1 MADVP
6 AEEIALIEAR
16 IAVLTRRLRLRET
29 QIAAY
34 GRLDVPPHIV
44 LDKEEAERELAL
56 ARAELRRLRPEI
68 VSQRAPYLGLLTFQE
83 TDADRFFG
91 REALTA
97 ALLDHL
103 RSTTFLA
110 VLGPSG
116 SGKSSVVRAGLIPLL
131 KGGALP
137 GSDCWRYVTLKP
149 GARPL
154 NALAAALAEAHGGS
168 LGDAAAIRDA
178 LRAGDDA
185 LLLAADMLLA
195 GQDGARLALVVD
207 QAEELWT
214 LEPAEPE
221 ARTAFLGQQQRP
233 FIRLLLTA
241 TGAPNSPVV
250 VVLTMRA
257 DFLHRA
263 AEYRELSEQIQRHL
277 VIVGPMTAD
286 ELRAAIVRPAE
297 AAGVRFE
304 PGLVDELMKETL
316 GQPGALPLL
325 EYTLLELWKE
335 RHPDGTLTWEAFRR
349 IGGVEGGLARRADE
363 ILARQYAPEQRDE
376 LRAVLLRLV
385 QPGEGAADTRRRVW
399 LDDLVPAGSSVE
411 AVQALLK
418 PLVDERL
425 ITTGRDP
432 ATGEEVVEVSHE
444 ALIRAWP
451 TLATW
456 MSEARAD
463 LRLQIQLEEAAR
475 EWVAS
480 GESPDFLWGGLRLAN
495 VEAWIE
501 RAHPRL
507 SARDQR
513 FLEASRAAPQA
524 RRAAEEAARQRELE
538 QARALAAG
546 AVRLRRRAMYLAGA
560 LVAALVAVAL
570 AGWAWYRA
578 TVQERSAIGQY
589 LVATGQVRAEAQPLL
604 GLRLALEGLARVPAD
619 DPAHPAVV
627 SATLQLVRQGRLQ
640 KLANDA
646 SQELFSAPDGS
657 VFVLARRDAQGE
669 LRRTSDGKLITTLAG
684 IVDWVTF
691 NPNGTAFVVG
701 YTDQPGELRRLD
713 NGVVVPLT
721 SIVDSQVRVWRAPAP
736 DTQVVLPLTSMV
748 GFQGVTFS
756 PDGRAFVV
764 HYADHP
770 GELRRIDSAAVVPL
784 TDRVTFLGTV
794 IFSPGGS
801 AVLVVY
807 QDQPAE
813 LRWVDS
819 GAVIPLAGSIQLVTF
834 SPDDR
839 FFVVQYADRPGELR
853 RTRDGE
859 LVTTLTDTVT
869 QAIFSPD
876 SQALIVD
883 YQNRP
888 GELRRMDSGA
898 VIPLT
903 SNVWGATFSP
913 DGRFFAVHYEDLLV
927 ELRRAGDGAV
937 IPLTGSV
944 QEVMFSPNGQ
954 AFVVIYQDRPG
965 ELRRTDGGAVVPLAD
980 KINEVTFSPD
990 GRAFVVAYQGRPGE
1004 LRRIDSG
1011 AVVQLAGRVEFGGV
1025 TFSPDGRAFVVRY
1038 ADRPGEL
1045 RWVDNGTVVP
1055 LVDPNIFGT
1064 VTFSRDSSAFVV
1076 SYGDGHT
1083 ELWDAQGTLGRLANL
1098 GLGVGQPIF
1107 DPQATRLVVRYS
1119 TGQVYLLDIAWLRT
1133 IASYPATLS
1142 LDELIA
1148 QTCAGPLAGFDEAAL
1163 APYLQGRMP
1172 EACR

>member
-34 GRLDVPPHIV
+34 GHLDVPPHIV

-56 ARAELRRLRPEI
+56 ARAELRRLRPEV

-83 TDADRFFG
+83 ADADRFFG

-97 ALLDHL
+97 VLLDHL

-178 LRAGDDA
+178 LRTGDDA

-221 ARTAFLGQQQRP
+221 ARAAFISQQQCP
-233 FIRLLLTA
+233 FIRLLLSA

-250 VVLTMRA
+250 AMLTMRA

-363 ILARQYAPEQRDE
+363 ILARQYAPAQRDE

-411 AVQALLK
+411 SVQALLK

-501 RAHPRL
+501 RARPRL

-513 FLEASRAAPQA
+513 FLEASRAAAQA

-560 LVAALVAVAL
+560 LVAALIAVVL

-589 LVATGQVRAEAQPLL
+589 LVATGQVGAEAQPLL
-604 GLRLALEGLARVPAD
+604 GMRLALEGLARVPAD
-619 DPAHPAVV
+619 DPARPAVV
-627 SATLQLVRQGRLQ
+627 SATLQLARQGRLQ

-646 SQELFSAPDGS
+646 SEEPFSSPDGS
-657 VFVLARRDAQGE
+657 VFVLARQDAPGE
-669 LRRTSDGKLITTLAG
+669 LRRTSDGKLLTRLSGT
-684 IVDWVTF
+684 VDWVTF
-691 NPNGTAFVVG
+691 SPDSTAFVVG
-701 YTDQPGELRRLD
+701 YTDQRGELRRLD

-721 SIVDSQVRVWRAPAP
+721 SMVDR
-736 DTQVVLPLTSMV
+736 
-748 GFQGVTFS
+748 QGVTFS
-756 PDGRAFVV
+756 PDGQAFVV
-764 HYADHP
+764 VYRDRP
-770 GELRRIDSAAVVPL
+770 GELRRIDSTTALPL
-784 TDRVTFLGTV
+784 TGRILLQGSVT
-794 IFSPGGS
+794 FSPGGS
-801 AVLVVY
+801 VFSVLY
-807 QDQPAE
+807 QDLSTE
-813 LRWVDS
+813 LRRADS

-839 FFVVQYADRPGELR
+839 FFVVEYADHPDELR
-853 RTRDGE
+853 RTSDGE
-859 LVTTLTDTVT
+859 LIITLTDTVT

-898 VIPLT
+898 VIPLV
-903 SNVWGATFSP
+903 SNVWEATFSP
-913 DGRFFAVHYEDLLV
+913 DGRVFAVRYEDLPV

-944 QEVMFSPNGQ
+944 EQVVFGPNSQ
-954 AFVVIYQDRPG
+954 VFVVVYQDRPG
-965 ELRRTDGGAVVPLAD
+965 ELRRTDNEAAVPLAD
-980 KINEVTFSPD
+980 RVKQVTFSPD
-990 GRAFVVAYQGRPGE
+990 GRAFVVAYQDQPGE
-1004 LRRIDSG
+1004 LRRTDG
-1011 AVVQLAGRVEFGGV
+1011 AAVVPLAGRVNFGGV
-1025 TFSPDGRAFVVRY
+1025 TFSPDGRAFVAQY

-1045 RWVDNGTVVP
+1045 RWVDSGTVVP
-1055 LVDPNIFGT
+1055 FVDSNIFGT
-1064 VTFSRDSSAFVV
+1064 VTFSRDSSTFLV
-1076 SYGDGHT
+1076 SYADGHT
-1083 ELWDAQGTLGRLANL
+1083 ELWDAQGTLGQLANL

-1107 DPQATRLVVRYS
+1107 DPQSTQLVVRYS
-1119 TGQVYLLDIAWLRT
+1119 TGQVYLLDIAWLRA
-1133 IASYPATLS
+1133 IAGYPETLS

-1148 QTCAGPLAGFDEAAL
+1148 RTCAGPLAGFDEAAL
-1163 APYLQGRMP
+1163 APYLQGRTP